1 MLISSCLAVAFD
13 WTSAGAGLDIQVK
26 VASGGTTYTGTIASG
41 TYRILCGYGATAG
54 GTTEPLADFLQVVA
68 ARLNVAILASGRT
81 ITVTLDTTG
90 HVVIAIDS
98 GTFDL
103 NPKPYLTLLGFTDG
117 VSFTGAGT
125 YTATYQPKYL
135 ALMVSRYGGS
145 RTVKR
150 PGVWA
155 VDDGGQ
161 SYGVQTSI
169 TTRRWEPT
177 VDFVPRTPTVATA
190 ASLPATPCEPDEAN
204 ASWTALGNRHG
215 AWSWDDLFAVAGGKV
230 CALSTD
236 FQALRA
242 STSSA
247 NTYALCAIDPAL
259 LTEHTWEPR
268 DPAWPVFYR
277 FTLPLIGYASPAIG
291 TRS

>member
-13 WTSAGAGLDIQVK
+13 WTSAGAGADISAK
-26 VASGGTTYTGTIASG
+26 VASGGTSYTGTIASG
-41 TYRILCGYGATAG
+41 AYRVLCGYGATP
-54 GTTEPLADFLQVVA
+54 GTTEPLADFLQVVQA
-68 ARLNVAILASGRT
+68 AINAGIVASGRT
-81 ITVTLDTTG
+81 VTVTLNETG

-103 NPKPYLTLLGFTDG
+103 NPKAFMTLLGFTSG
-117 VSFTGAGT
+117 VALTGAGT
-125 YTATYQPKYL
+125 YTASNQPKYL

-169 TTRRWEPT
+169 VTRRWQPT
-177 VDFVPRTPTVATA
+177 IDFVPRTPTVATA
-190 ASLPATPCEPDEAN
+190 ASSPATPCEPDEAN
-204 ASWTALGNRHG
+204 ADWTALGNRNG
-215 AWSWDDLFAVAGGKV
+215 AWSWDDLLAVAGGKV

-247 NTYALCAIDPAL
+247 NTYALCTVDPAL
-259 LTEHTWEPR
+259 VTEHAYEPR
-268 DPAWPVFYR
+268 DPAWPVYFR
-277 FTLPLIGYASPAIG
+277 FMLPLIGYASPAIG